1 MLLQKAIPL
10 TALTLMLAT
19 PRLHAAADKAPPADV
34 GPGRIAWFDITTTDL
49 ARSKEFYGKLLDWR
63 FDPVRGSDQAAEIVA
78 AGRAIGT
85 LRVAEG
91 SISTF
96 NGVVYVQVNDIKA
109 ICKKAKDLG
118 GTIEPGFP
126 FDLPD
131 GTGAIAVVVDP
142 AGHPVGFYSRTL
154 LAPAPPPAR

>member
-10 TALTLMLAT
+10 TALTLMIAT
-19 PRLHAAADKAPPADV
+19 PRLHAAADKAPPADP
-34 GPGRIAWFDITTTDL
+34 GPGRVAWFDITTTDL

-63 FDPVRGSDQAAEIVA
+63 FNPVQGSDQAAEIVA

-85 LRVAEG
+85 LRVADG
-91 SISTF
+91 GISRF
-96 NGVVYVQVNDIKA
+96 NGVVYLQVDDIQA
-109 ICKKAKDLG
+109 ICRKAKELG
-118 GTIEPGFP
+118 GAIEPGFP

-142 AGHPVGFYSRTL
+142 AGHPVGFYSRTR
-154 LAPAPPPAR
+154 LAPASSPAR